1 MRFDTILQYSMEEID
16 IKAYKICVYW
26 EEILD
31 HECPNYR
38 TNRITKGDPRKC
50 FLFKCARK
58 LVTETQGLLP
68 EDMYKYYV
76 YAQIASL
83 KAFSDGRVHALI
95 EPPCLCGE
103 TAWLR
108 WKIWK
113 NKFDKMK
120 NKIEHENSNEAEK
133 IQQINSSV
141 IADLNKTLEFL
152 KTKIQISPE
161 GIKGSLNDKTL
172 QKWVLFN
179 KVSPYFVILSSIVN
193 NTVSDVHNYFGFEP
207 SIYQKSINENIKQQ
221 FNQIFGSV

>member
-26 EEILD
+26 EDIVD

-38 TNRITKGDPRKC
+38 TSRITKGDPRKC
-50 FLFKCARK
+50 HLFKCARK
-58 LVTETQGLLP
+58 LVLETQGLLP
-68 EDMYKYYV
+68 ENMYKYYV
-76 YAQIASL
+76 YSQIATL

-95 EPPCLCGE
+95 EPPCLYGD

-113 NKFDKMK
+113 NKFDKIK
-120 NKIEHENSNEAEK
+120 NKLEHENSNESNK

-141 IADLNKTLEFL
+141 IADLKKTFEFL

-161 GIKGSLNDKTL
+161 SIKRSLTDNTL

-179 KVSPYFVILSSIVN
+179 KVSPYFIILSSIVKN
-193 NTVSDVHNYFGFEP
+193 SVSDLHNYFGFEP
-207 SIYQKSINENIKQQ
+207 DIYQKSIDDNVKNQ
-221 FNQIFGSV
+221 FNQIFGSL